1 MSQDKPEAR
10 TSHAHSVEPLKEGK
24 LAEASTTVQQQFA
37 KAAALRQDQQK
48 QAHGAE
54 KTGSEMVR
62 QAGPR
67 LNLAPHQA
75 VREGADRQAHQ
86 ASMAKDTARAQ
97 QINAQIKARHNQQ
110 KQAELKNERDND
122 HGRER

>member
-24 LAEASTTVQQQFA
+24 LAEASKTVQQQFA
-37 KAAALRQDQQK
+37 KAAELRQAQQK
-48 QAHGAE
+48 QA
-54 KTGSEMVR
+54 GSEMVR

-67 LNLAPHQA
+67 LNLAPNQA
-75 VREGADRQAHQ
+75 VLEGADREAHRS
-86 ASMAKDTARAQ
+86 SMAKDTARAR
-97 QINAQIKARHNQQ
+97 QINTQANTRQDQQ
-110 KQAELKNERDND
+110 KQAELKNERDKD